1 MVSDTHGMLSAIEIF
16 FHVVTMLSSVER
28 GYENKIFVDSILH
41 DRLTFRLRQDACRSR
56 RHIWQAGFARR

>member
-28 GYENKIFVDSILH
+28 GYENKIFVGSTVH
-41 DRLTFRLRQDACRSR
+41 NRLTFWLRQDARRSK